1 MSPEAV
7 TAPLARRQTRPA
19 GTRARIAAVAP
30 AVVMLALTAL
40 AQNAG
45 HLSPFETASAP
56 EVKNRVDEIVFASL
70 KRQGY
75 TPARLSSDAVFV
87 RRAYLDV
94 IGTLPTADEAQAFI
108 EDRDLD
114 KRRALIDRLLA
125 REEFA
130 DYWAMKWSDTLRV
143 KSEFPINLWPNAV
156 QAYHRWIRTA
166 IRDNVPYDRFARELL
181 TASGS
186 NFRDAPVNFYR
197 AVQSRDPQAIAS
209 TVALTFMGARAD
221 TWPKER
227 LAGMAAFFSRI
238 GYKSTGEW
246 KEEIVYFDPEKAG
259 PAFAPASAGASARQ
273 AGNRVAVFPDG
284 TSVRLEPGQ
293 DPREAFAS
301 WLTAP
306 SNPFFARAAAN
317 RAWFWLIGRGIVH
330 EPDDIRSDNPPSHPE
345 LLTYLERELV
355 AARFDMKHL
364 YRVILN
370 SSTYQL
376 SSVPASTPPAPESS
390 FAYALM
396 RPLDAEV
403 LIDALNQITGMSEQ
417 YSSAI
422 PEPYTFIPPDQRSIA
437 LADGSI
443 RSAFLE
449 TFGRP
454 PRDTGLASER
464 SIQPTAAQRL
474 YLLNSSDV
482 QRKLAQ
488 GPKLQALLQRA
499 GGPRDVVNTLYLTI
513 LSRYPTDTEV
523 RAITEHAQAVG
534 VNRRG
539 AAQDLAWA
547 LINTAEFGYRH

>member
-1 MSPEAV
+1 MRV
-7 TAPLARRQTRPA
+7 LLAA
-19 GTRARIAAVAP
+19 AAVA
-30 AVVMLALTAL
+30 VLALTGQARD
-40 AQNAG
+40 AGEQN
-45 HLSPFETASAP
+45 PFESAAAP
-56 EVKNRVDEIVFASL
+56 DVTNRIDGIVFAAL
-70 KRQGY
+70 KTQGLE
-75 TPARLSSDAVFV
+75 PARLSSDAVFV

-94 IGTLPTADEAQAFI
+94 IGTLPTADEARAFI
-108 EDRDLD
+108 EDRDPR
-114 KRRALIDRLLA
+114 KRSALIDRLLA

-130 DYWAMKWSDTLRV
+130 DYWAMKWCDTLRV

-197 AVQSRDPQAIAS
+197 AVQSRDPQVIAS
-209 TVALTFMGARAD
+209 TVALTFMAARTD
-221 TWPKER
+221 TWPKGH
-227 LAGMAAFFSRI
+227 LAGMAAFFTQI

-246 KEEIVYFDPEKAG
+246 KEEIVYFDPDKGEPATA
-259 PAFAPASAGASARQ
+259 PAFARTTARQ
-273 AGNRVAVFPDG
+273 AGTAGPRTATLPDG

-306 SNPFFARAAAN
+306 SNPWFARAAVN
-317 RAWFWLIGRGIVH
+317 RAWFWLVGRGIVH
-330 EPDDIRSDNPPSHPE
+330 EPDDIRPDNPPSHPK
-345 LLTYLERELV
+345 LLALLERELV
-355 AARFDMKHL
+355 AARFDMKHV
-364 YRVILN
+364 YRLILN

-376 SSVPASTPPAPESS
+376 SSIPASTPAAPEHS

-454 PRDTGLASER
+454 SRDTGLASER
-464 SIQPTAAQRL
+464 SAQPTAAQRL
-474 YLLNSSDV
+474 YLLNSGDV
-482 QRKLAQ
+482 QRKLQQ
-488 GPKLQALLQRA
+488 GPKLQAILQRQ
-499 GGPRDVVNTLYLTI
+499 GGPRDVVRSLYLTI
-513 LSRYPTDTEV
+513 LSRYPTDDELG
-523 RAITEHAQAVG
+523 AITAYSQAGG

-547 LINTAEFGYRH
+547 LINSAEFGFRH